1 MMVLLTSPDYRSRV
15 DSRLSK
21 LLKAFG
27 AVEIVGPK
35 WCGKTWTALSRSR
48 SVDRLDDVAVFAA
61 AQTDPA
67 LVLMGEEPHLVD
79 EWQDVPQI
87 WDAARRHIDDN
98 ANRKGQLILTGS
110 AIPKD
115 RDAIHHSGTGR
126 IARLRMWPMSLA
138 ESGESTGAGQPIRF
152 VRGEIRACRMQY
164 EYRRHR
170 QMVLPWR
177 MARES

>member
-1 MMVLLTSPDYRSRV
+1 M
-15 DSRLSK
+15 
-21 LLKAFG
+21 
-27 AVEIVGPK
+27 
-35 WCGKTWTALSRSR
+35 
-48 SVDRLDDVAVFAA
+48 
-61 AQTDPA
+61 
-67 LVLMGEEPHLVD
+67 D

-138 ESGESTGAGQPIRF
+138 ESGESTGAVSLSDLFEGNSSLPNAIR
-152 VRGEIRACRMQY
+152 VSKTSPDGVAVADGPRI
-164 EYRRHR
+164 
-170 QMVLPWR
+170 L
-177 MARES
+177 S

>member
-1 MMVLLTSPDYRSRV
+1 M
-15 DSRLSK
+15 
-21 LLKAFG
+21 
-27 AVEIVGPK
+27 
-35 WCGKTWTALSRSR
+35 
-48 SVDRLDDVAVFAA
+48 
-61 AQTDPA
+61 
-67 LVLMGEEPHLVD
+67 D

-138 ESGESTGAGQPIRF
+138 ESGESTGAVSLSDLF
-152 VRGEIRACRMQY
+152 EEIRACRMQY

>member
-1 MMVLLTSPDYRSRV
+1 MNDLSGRDGTLTRPDYRSRVV

-110 AIPKD
+110 AIP
-115 RDAIHHSGTGR
+115 
-126 IARLRMWPMSLA
+126 
-138 ESGESTGAGQPIRF
+138 
-152 VRGEIRACRMQY
+152 
-164 EYRRHR
+164 
-170 QMVLPWR
+170 
-177 MARES
+177 

>member
-1 MMVLLTSPDYRSRV
+1 MNDLSGRDGTLTRPDYRSRVV

-67 LVLMGEEPHLVD
+67 LVLIGGGAP
-79 EWQDVPQI
+79 
-87 WDAARRHIDDN
+87 
-98 ANRKGQLILTGS
+98 
-110 AIPKD
+110 
-115 RDAIHHSGTGR
+115 SGG
-126 IARLRMWPMSLA
+126 
-138 ESGESTGAGQPIRF
+138 
-152 VRGEIRACRMQY
+152 
-164 EYRRHR
+164 
-170 QMVLPWR
+170 R
-177 MARES
+177 MARCTANLGCRSSPYR